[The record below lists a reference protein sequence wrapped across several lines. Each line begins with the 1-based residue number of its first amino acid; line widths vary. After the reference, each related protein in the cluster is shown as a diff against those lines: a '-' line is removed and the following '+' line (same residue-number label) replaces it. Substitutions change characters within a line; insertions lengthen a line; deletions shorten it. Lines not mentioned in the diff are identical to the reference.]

1 MSIDAPTGTQ
11 DCVAE
16 AGPTDAG
23 PTEAGPND
31 ARLTDAG
38 PTDAGASPE
47 RAAPRRR
54 RRQATRAQRR
64 RMWLVGV
71 VIVGA
76 IGFLVYK
83 GLTSAIVFFKT
94 ANEAVAQ
101 RAQLGNSDFQMEGT
115 VVGGTV
121 HHVGGDVYSFAVES
135 SGVTVHVENA
145 GDPPQMFRPGLPV
158 VVVGHFVGSS
168 DFFSS
173 DQIMVK
179 HSQAY
184 IAAHPGRVT
193 PASGPSP

>member
-1 MSIDAPTGTQ
+1 MSIDAPMGTTGRLIERRPA
-11 DCVAE
+11 DAE
-16 AGPTDAG
+16 PPDAEPPGAERADVEPPDAG
-23 PTEAGPND
+23 PPP
-31 ARLTDAG
+31 L
-38 PTDAGASPE
+38 
-47 RAAPRRR
+47 RAAPRR

-64 RMWLVGV
+64 RMWVVGV

-101 RAQLGNSDFQMEGT
+101 RSQLGNSDFQLEGT
-115 VVGGTV
+115 VVTGSV
-121 HHVGGDVYSFAVES
+121 HHVGGDEYRFAVES
-135 SGVTVHVENA
+135 SGIAVDVQNT

-158 VVVGHFVGSS
+158 VVVGHFVGSG
-168 DFFSS
+168 DVFAS

-184 IAAHPGRVT
+184 IAAHPGRVK
-193 PASGPSP
+193 PASGSSP